1 MVWELVAGSFLSK
14 IALID
19 RQFWLAFCNSFCFSF
34 VLRFCDGILRGTNI
48 KQQNKFFN
56 I

>member
-1 MVWELVAGSFLSK
+1 MVWELVADSFLSK
-14 IALID
+14 IAL
-19 RQFWLAFCNSFCFSF
+19 FWLAFCNSFCFAF